1 MIYLSAF
8 SDEGAESL
16 KGQIETLTKH
26 NIYYTEIRSVNGVN
40 VSKFDINTAK
50 EYQKQMA
57 DNGIKV
63 WSIGSPIGKVNIDV
77 DFNEYLNLFKHVLDL
92 AKVFETDKIRMF
104 SFFNAYNQK
113 NKVFDYL
120 NQMVEIAKD
129 YGVTLCHENE
139 KEVYGDTAERV
150 LELMDNCKGLKFIY
164 DPVNYIAVGE
174 NAEETLKL
182 FHDKTE
188 YFHIK
193 DMIASTGEHVPA
205 GLGDGK
211 IKEIIENYSD
221 GKVLTLEPHL
231 AVFSGYAQ
239 IDNFEMKNKFKFNS
253 NEEAFDMAVKSLKE
267 IILSQG
273 YKEVKGGF
281 TKV

>member
-8 SDEGAESL
+8 ADEAAESL
-16 KGQIETLTKH
+16 EGQIDALVKN

-40 VSKFDINTAK
+40 VSKFDIKTAK
-50 EYQKQMA
+50 NYQKQMA

-63 WSIGSPIGKVNIDV
+63 WSIGSPIGKVDINV
-77 DFNEYLNLFKHVLDL
+77 DFNEYLNLFKHVLEL
-92 AKVFETDKIRMF
+92 ANVFETDKIRTF

-113 NKVFDYL
+113 NKVFDYI
-120 NQMVEIAKD
+120 NQMVEIAKN

-139 KEVYGDTAERV
+139 KEIYGDTAERV
-150 LELMDNCKGLKFIY
+150 LQLYKNCKGLKFIY

-174 NAEETLKL
+174 RAKTNLET
-182 FHDKTE
+182 FYDKTE

-205 GLGDGK
+205 GLGDSK
-211 IKEIIENYSD
+211 IKDLIEKID
-221 GKVLTLEPHL
+221 GDKVLTLEPHL
-231 AVFSGYAQ
+231 AVFSGYSA

-253 NEEAFDMAVKSLKE
+253 NIEAFDTAVKSLKE
-267 IILSQG
+267 IINSCG

-281 TKV
+281 AK